1 MKTSGLEFMTHAT
14 LLIVEDD
21 EDICSHL
28 SRVMTSEGYRV
39 HTAHNR
45 FEALAFDHQPMIV
58 LLDMGLPPASHGISE
73 GLILLDALLAGSPG
87 SKIIAITGHEDAAFE
102 AVRRGAFDFLTKPS
116 EISDIKSAIRR
127 ASLFL
132 HHERLLSE
140 SGEARLHITIK
151 ISDGP
156 RECAEAIEE
165 QIIRHTLSDT
175 NGNVSETARRLG
187 LVRENLYYYLK
198 KYGIRPSRPQS
209 V

>member
-1 MKTSGLEFMTHAT
+1 MKDSMPHRE

-21 EDICSHL
+21 EPVCSHL
-28 SRVMTSEGYRV
+28 SQVMAIEGYRV
-39 HTAHNR
+39 HSAHNR
-45 FEALAFDHQPMIV
+45 TEALACHHQPMIV
-58 LLDMGLPPASHGISE
+58 LLDMGLPPARHEISE
-73 GLILLDALLAGSPG
+73 GLFLIDALLADSPG

-116 EISDIKSAIRR
+116 DLGDIKSATRR

-132 HHERLLSE
+132 HHEARLSE
-140 SGEARLHITIK
+140 SGEARLHVTIK

-156 RECAEAIEE
+156 RECAEAVEE
-165 QIIRHTLSDT
+165 LIIRNTLSGT

-198 KYGIRPSRPQS
+198 KYGIRPSRSQS